1 MKKNVIII
9 IFILLLIVPI
19 FSGEKRDI
27 IHALKLTK
35 LNEHIDMTEEQ
46 MTSYLFMERDIREMN
61 LKFNAER
68 EKIIETIKE
77 IMKSKKTNSIEKT
90 IRDIEHHE
98 KARINEEWE
107 IKNKFLKK
115 LNDNQKLKYI
125 IFEYNFKR
133 QLRENLLMKKIK
145 PGG

>member
-9 IFILLLIVPI
+9 IFILLLMIPV
-19 FSGEKRDI
+19 FSGEKQDI

-46 MTSYLFMERDIREMN
+46 IVSYLMMEKGMREMN
-61 LKFNAER
+61 LKFGAER
-68 EKIIETIKE
+68 EKIIEKVKE
-77 IMKSKKTNSIEKT
+77 IVESKKTESIEKI

-107 IKNKFLKK
+107 IKNKFLKRLK
-115 LNDNQKLKYI
+115 DDQKLKYI
-125 IFEYNFKR
+125 IFEYNFRR